1 MSGIDFLGYAYTAI
15 WVAFFFYL
23 VALGRRARRLE
34 EEIREL
40 KDS

>member
-1 MSGIDFLGYAYTAI
+1 MTGIDFLGYAYSAV

-23 VALGRRARRLE
+23 VALGRKASRLE

-40 KDS
+40 KK